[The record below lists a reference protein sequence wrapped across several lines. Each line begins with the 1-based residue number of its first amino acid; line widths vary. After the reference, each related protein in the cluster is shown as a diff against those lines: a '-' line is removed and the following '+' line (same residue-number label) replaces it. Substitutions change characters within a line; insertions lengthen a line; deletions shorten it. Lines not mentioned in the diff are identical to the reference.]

1 MHPMSFGNL
10 VDEIVRATK
19 SVLDLSSTVKEVF
32 VSGSGANSDVW
43 IPKKAGPPVSVS
55 ATG

>member
-1 MHPMSFGNL
+1 MSSDDL
-10 VDEIVRATK
+10 VDEVVRTTK
-19 SVLDLSSTVKEVF
+19 SVLELGTKVKEVF

-55 ATG
+55 SAG